1 MKARRNL
8 MALLVVMLAGAACAS
23 SSNAPTLIHQLGT
36 APRAELT
43 EKTRL
48 VLQRNQYVI
57 QRETL
62 ETNLMLETQWR
73 ARQPYADEAADG
85 AVVAETRV
93 IVRARPRSREANV
106 YTANMV
112 VENRLQLADGS
123 WVTRPPTDEFSRYA
137 RELAS
142 ELERELVQGI
152 RVR

>member
-1 MKARRNL
+1 MKARNL
-8 MALLVVMLAGAACAS
+8 VALTVVVLAAAACAS
-23 SSNAPTLIHQLGT
+23 SSNAPTVVRQLGT
-36 APRAELT
+36 APRAELA

-62 ETNLMLETQWR
+62 ETNLMWETQWR
-73 ARQPYADEAADG
+73 ARQPYDDEAAVG

-112 VENRLQLADGS
+112 VENRVQLADGS
-123 WVTRPPTDEFSRYA
+123 WVSPPPSDEFSRYA